1 MKRCG
6 TFLSVGLAVFSV
18 AAKSSPACSQAFPSQ
33 NIRIVVGSG
42 VSTPSDILARVI
54 ATEVATAEKW
64 TLVVENRAGAG
75 ALISIQTVAKAPA
88 DGYTILVSS
97 TAFAVTPWMYPQHG
111 YDSEK
116 DFVPIGLL
124 ATAPNVLVT
133 SASSGIRS
141 LKDAVD
147 RARVGKVQYGSPG
160 FGTTPQL
167 SAEYLFKSLAKVDIL
182 HVPYKGIPP
191 VIAAAISGEVD
202 VAFTALPPAVPHIKA
217 GRLVGLAVTSG
228 ARNAAIPDVPT
239 IAEAGFTGFEDE
251 SWVGVWLPAGTPVA
265 IVSRLRDE
273 LDRAV
278 ASPDLQERLRNIGF
292 EASNLRGDAFGQ
304 MVKRE
309 LDKWQRVVK
318 VTGAKVE

>member
-1 MKRCG
+1 MMSRAWI
-6 TFLSVGLAVFSV
+6 LVLAGAFSV
-18 AAKSSPACSQAFPSQ
+18 LSPLTGSAQSYPTRPVKFVVASTGSPQDVIGRLFAQKIQENWGQP
-33 NIRIVVGSG
+33 IVVE
-42 VSTPSDILARVI
+42 I
-54 ATEVATAEKW
+54 
-64 TLVVENRAGAG
+64 RAGAG
-75 ALISIQTVAKAPA
+75 ALISIQTVAKAPP

-111 YDSEK
+111 YDSVK

-124 ATAPNVLVT
+124 ATAPTVLVP

-141 LKDAVD
+141 LKEVVD
-147 RARVGKVQYGSPG
+147 RARAGKVQYGSPG

-202 VAFTALPPAVPHIKA
+202 VASTALPPAVPHIKA
-217 GRLVGLAVTSG
+217 GRLIGLAVTSG
-228 ARNAAIPDVPT
+228 SRNAAIPDVPT

-251 SWVGVWLPAGTPVA
+251 SWGGVWLPVGTSAAVTA
-265 IVSRLRDE
+265 RLRDE

-292 EASNLRGDAFGQ
+292 EANNLRGDAFGG
-304 MVKRE
+304 MVRRE

-318 VTGAKVE
+318 ETGAKVE